1 MALNSTT
8 GRRWF
13 GALAL
18 LGALGMLL
26 CGETVLRGRLRDLGF
41 VVYWLICIGFT
52 GLAMI
57 AAFLDLRA
65 LQQRIRQEQRELIE
79 RTLKEIEAE
88 ARIKPPQPGQTPHG
102 ATYSVQPQMDR
113 SDHRSAGDR
122 TGNRSK

>member
-26 CGETVLRGRLRDLGF
+26 CGETVFRGRLSKLGF
-41 VVYWLICIGFT
+41 VVYWLVCIGFT

-65 LQQRIRQEQRELIE
+65 LQRRIRQEQRELIE
-79 RTLKEIEAE
+79 RTLKEIETE
-88 ARIKPPQPGQTPHG
+88 ARRTKPPPPGHGPHG
-102 ATYSVQPQMDR
+102 GTYSVQLQMDR
-113 SDHRSAGDR
+113 GEHGSAGDR
-122 TGNRSK
+122 TGNR